1 MPTYNLGLDV
11 HKVRTQYCLMD
22 PAGQILGEG
31 NVPTEEVAGL
41 VPGADCAVVLEAT
54 GSWHAAYDALCAT
67 GARVKLAHPSH
78 VKAIASARVKTD
90 KIDARI
96 LAHLLRTDLV
106 PEAWAPPPDVRELRD
121 LVRLRWRFVA
131 QRTTA
136 KNRISNLLARRCLRY
151 EGSDLFG
158 RRGRAWLAEAELD
171 PHARALTEL
180 LLTSIA
186 EADAHVCALTAR
198 LHELLDG
205 DPELVLLQTIPGVGF
220 LTAATLLAELGDPR
234 RFRTAGQVS
243 AYFGLVPRVRASAD
257 VAHYGRITRAGSPHA
272 RRALVEAAHVAVR
285 LPGPVRDRYASLVR
299 RRGKKVAL
307 VAAARV
313 LLELSWTLLRRGE
326 VFRADGMGEPVQIR

>member
-11 HKVRTQYCLMD
+11 HNVRTQYCLMD
-22 PAGQILGEG
+22 PAGQILSEG
-31 NVPTEEVAGL
+31 NVPTEAVASL
-41 VPGADCAVVLEAT
+41 VPEADCAVVLEAT
-54 GSWHAAYDALCAT
+54 GSWHHTYHALRSCAAE
-67 GARVKLAHPSH
+67 VKLAHPSH

-90 KIDARI
+90 RIDARI
-96 LAHLLRTDLV
+96 LAHVLRTDLV
-106 PEAWAPPPDVRELRD
+106 PEAWAPPAAVRELRD
-121 LVRLRWRFVA
+121 LVRLRWRFVS

-136 KNRISNLLARRCLRY
+136 KNRISNLLARQCLRF
-151 EGSDLFG
+151 EGSDLCG
-158 RRGRAWLAEAELD
+158 RRGRAWLAGLELD

-180 LLTSIA
+180 LLASID

-205 DPELVLLQTIPGVGF
+205 DDELRLLQTIPGVGF
-220 LTAATLLAELGDPR
+220 LAAATLIAELGDPH
-234 RFRTAGQVS
+234 RFARAAQVS

-285 LPGPVRDRYASLVR
+285 LPGPARDRYTSLVR

-313 LLELSWTLLRRGE
+313 LLELSWTLLSRGE
-326 VFRADGMGEPVQIR
+326 AYRAAA